1 MLLYRKIIYPTKGRQ
16 PKASHALK
24 EQEQTELLLDSFFPQ
39 KKFNKRH
46 AQTMTTQFRIY
57 TQNSQERKRRRRR
70 RRRRR
75 RSSSRG
81 FCCLLIVPTKRRR
94 GAESRHQRSK
104 EKRKQGEI
112 YKREGGGTKIGE
124 ERRGNRVW
132 VGVGSRKHFRRLE
145 LRVDYTAAS
154 RVYKEVIVEKK
165 KGWLMMVV
173 CEGACKQ
180 KQTCAMRQNQ
190 SSAHTAATDTERERE
205 R

>member
-1 MLLYRKIIYPTKGRQ
+1 
-16 PKASHALK
+16 LK
-24 EQEQTELLLDSFFPQ
+24 EEEQAELLLDSFFPQ
-39 KKFNKRH
+39 KKFNKIH
-46 AQTMTTQFRIY
+46 AQTTTTQFWIY

-70 RRRRR
+70 
-75 RSSSRG
+75 SRG
-81 FCCLLIVPTKRRR
+81 FCCLLFVPTKRRR

-190 SSAHTAATDTERERE
+190 SSAHTPATDTERERHRE
-205 R
+205 RERERERDVAALLE